1 MTIEFGFSCL
11 QVAGMIQCCNIMARP
26 ESTLAHNNL
35 MIIPFDGGYISFKN
49 ERKTQISKNISTNDD
64 VVIICV
70 TRRGRIDS
78 KMVCERSVW
87 SELWKLVR
95 NKTGL
100 GSSEAATSGR
110 PLCNTSRVLGKF
122 VLKLLW

>member
-1 MTIEFGFSCL
+1 
-11 QVAGMIQCCNIMARP
+11 
-26 ESTLAHNNL
+26 L